1 MSTNQEKILG
11 MLFKSPKTT
20 TELANELGYIDSK
33 GIARYNIIKDDLD
46 KLIAHEYIESKK
58 EKLKKTG
65 RTPTQYLINYSII
78 NLRKILDEYPDL
90 IGDMQENDSVLE
102 TIIQAHSGSAY
113 SVTDEIYIEQST
125 EQIIEQD
132 TINTIDKKFI
142 EESTEQIIE
151 LYPIPNFGL
160 KKDSE
165 DLKKKLKLSREF
177 FRLNLNNETD
187 YLSKI
192 IEQLAQTLCDE
203 WYSTNWIIKNSPT
216 RTIHVRKT
224 IYKDEMAFKACV
236 SSDVLHGQSNAEAI
250 EYVKQLVNEV
260 PNYQIE
266 KWKKY
271 YENNIVAPRFLR
283 GKKLLCVEDP
293 KLQKIEQEFIDQGG
307 KFIDYY

>member
-20 TELANELGYIDSK
+20 TELANELGYVDSK
-33 GIARYNIIKDDLD
+33 GTARYNMIKDDLD
-46 KLIAHEYIESKK
+46 KLIAREYIESKK

-65 RTPTQYLINYSII
+65 RTPTQYSINYNII
-78 NLRKILDEYPDL
+78 NLRKILDDYPNL

-113 SVTDEIYIEQST
+113 STTDEIYIEQST

-132 TINTIDKKFI
+132 IINATDEKLI
-142 EESTEQIIE
+142 EQSTEQIIE

-160 KKDSE
+160 KKNSE
-165 DLKKKLKLSREF
+165 DLKKKLKLSHEF
-177 FRLNLNNETD
+177 FKLHLSNETD
-187 YLSKI
+187 YLSES

-203 WYSTNWIIKNSPT
+203 WYSTYWTIKTSPT

-236 SSDVLHGQSNAEAI
+236 SSDVLHQRSNAEAI

-260 PNYQIE
+260 PYHQIE

-293 KLQKIEQEFIDQGG
+293 KLQKIEQEFIDKGG